1 MSETLVLHQE
11 YKRRNNCTKCD
22 NSTTE
27 QLAIF
32 ICISRVNINT
42 ADSLYNIIIRDPKLN
57 KIRIKN

>member
-1 MSETLVLHQE
+1 MNE

-42 ADSLYNIIIRDPKLN
+42 ADNLYNRIIRDPKLN